1 MAITLEKDGP
11 LALIKINRPPAN
23 SYDRTFMEELDH
35 ALEGIRTDGSL
46 RAALLTSDVPR
57 FFSAGADVKFFQQSR
72 PEDRIAFVQRCHAI
86 LGQIE
91 RLLVPVIAVI
101 NGHCLGGGLEIAL
114 ACDLRFAA
122 EGEYRLGL
130 PEVTLG
136 LLPGNGGTQRLPR
149 LIGTGRALDMMLTG
163 ETLTPQ
169 QAFDARLVE
178 RLYPPSEL
186 LTHARAYA
194 TQLAD
199 RAPLAVGHIKL
210 ATRLGAKVGLEEGL
224 QIEREAVAKLF
235 KSKDAEEGIAAF
247 LEKRKPVFAGE

>member
-1 MAITLEKDGP
+1 MAITLEKDGA

-23 SYDRTFMEELDH
+23 SYDRTFMEELH
-35 ALEGIRTDGSL
+35 QALEGIRTDGSL
-46 RAALLTSDVPR
+46 RAALLTSEVPR

-72 PEDRIAFVQRCHAI
+72 PEDRITFVERCHEI
-86 LGQIE
+86 LGRIE
-91 RLLVPVIAVI
+91 RLSVPVIAVI
-101 NGHCLGGGLEIAL
+101 SGHCLGGGLEIAL

-149 LIGTGRALDMMLTG
+149 LIGTGRALDLMLTG

-169 QAFDARLVE
+169 QAFEARLVE
-178 RLYPPSEL
+178 RLYPAGEL
-186 LTHARAYA
+186 VAHAREYA
-194 TQLAD
+194 LQLVD
-199 RAPLAVGHIKL
+199 RAPLAVGQIKL
-210 ATRLGAKVGLEEGL
+210 ATRLGNKAGLEEGL
-224 QIEREAVAKLF
+224 RIEREAVARLF
-235 KSKDAEEGIAAF
+235 QSKDAAEGIAAF